1 MAARRYPIGIQT
13 FSEII
18 GSGYLY
24 IDKTEYVYRLT
35 HGNGKYFCL
44 SRPRR
49 FGKSPLTTTIVSM
62 ARMLYKGDMDG
73 TLRLMQSFLAALT
86 ACCVCLVQPPKA
98 FKARYV
104 VFLDAELLHPVA
116 RVDCL

>member
-35 HGNGKYFCL
+35 HDNGKYFFL

-49 FGKSPLTTTIVSM
+49 FGKSAQAAMGQIDLKDY
-62 ARMLYKGDMDG
+62 AA
-73 TLRLMQSFLAALT
+73 SFAQCGL
-86 ACCVCLVQPPKA
+86 
-98 FKARYV
+98 
-104 VFLDAELLHPVA
+104 PVTKVA
-116 RVDCL
+116 VNFDSATRNISDWEIKEE